1 MKFKL
6 NICVLFAA
14 AFFCFG
20 AVSNCF
26 AQDDDEAGGYVKASV
41 TDQNVKAAA
50 AFAVKTQ
57 AAKQGATVNLLKIDN
72 AQMQVVAGVN
82 YELCIEVKY
91 KGKNDNEAAQQFI
104 KTFVYRDLKNVFS
117 LTSWMEEDCAE
128 Q

>member
-6 NICVLFAA
+6 NICVLFAI
-14 AFFCFG
+14 AFLTFG

-41 TDQNVKAAA
+41 TDANVKAAA
-50 AFAVKTQ
+50 NFAVKEK
-57 AAKQGATVNLLKIDN
+57 AKQGATVNLLKIDN

-82 YELCIEVKY
+82 FELCLEINY
-91 KGKNDNEAAQQFI
+91 KAKNSDEAIRQFI
-104 KTFVYRDLKNVFS
+104 KTVVYRDLKNVFS
-117 LTSWMEEDCAE
+117 LTSWTEDDCAE